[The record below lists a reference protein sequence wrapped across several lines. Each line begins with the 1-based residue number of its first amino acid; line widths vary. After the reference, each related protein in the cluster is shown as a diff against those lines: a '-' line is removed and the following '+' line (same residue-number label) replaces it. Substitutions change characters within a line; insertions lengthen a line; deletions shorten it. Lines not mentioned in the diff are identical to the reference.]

1 MNKFMLKSERGFANI
16 LLVIIILALVLTN
29 AVTFYYLYQKSQAQ
43 QNKTNLTNQN
53 VALDSTNINAD
64 TNINANQDQPNVDL
78 KTEEIL
84 VDWSEWPAPVNFY
97 QLYDDDQAYQEMTE
111 RLKTAERF
119 IGSTSVSNFIND
131 FKVYKV

>member
-1 MNKFMLKSERGFANI
+1 MLKSERGFANI

-84 VDWSEWPAPVNFY
+84 VYWSEWPAPVNFY